1 MSGRR
6 WRPTGP
12 AGPTNLS
19 PQLPWDRCSWLPPTV
34 PGPGECVSPDPSTGQ
49 ALLDLALMVGLLVVV
64 LVLMLM
70 AVLGGAADL

>member
-1 MSGRR
+1 
-6 WRPTGP
+6 
-12 AGPTNLS
+12 
-19 PQLPWDRCSWLPPTV
+19 
-34 PGPGECVSPDPSTGQ
+34 VSPDPSTGR